1 MWTKIKRNKFILGIL
16 LIFAIKMIL
25 VSVQNPIFFY
35 TAGNDDAFVLGTAE
49 RILSMDWLG
58 KYYSLTLSKG
68 IFTSCFIALSNI
80 LGIPFLMAEH
90 LFYAGACL
98 LFVNVIRKLVNN
110 DGVSLILFAVLMF
123 NPALYSV
130 QLLRVYR
137 DYVYASLL
145 LYLVSCLFGIFFNYK
160 EKWTKLI
167 RLYDRSWIFYY
178 MYAYL

>member
-1 MWTKIKRNKFILGIL
+1 
-16 LIFAIKMIL
+16 
-25 VSVQNPIFFY
+25 
-35 TAGNDDAFVLGTAE
+35 
-49 RILSMDWLG
+49 
-58 KYYSLTLSKG
+58 
-68 IFTSCFIALSNI
+68 
-80 LGIPFLMAEH
+80 MAEH

-167 RLYDRSWIFYY
+167 RLYDRIWIFYY